1 MSITRKRTIIEHTYS
16 INNKQLT
23 RVTSKRDL
31 GVIFQS
37 NFKFNEHINCIISG
51 ANRTLGLIIRHSK
64 YFNDFDTITTLYT
77 ALVRSKLEYAA
88 IIWTPKQDFYI
99 KTIEQVQARF
109 VRVLFLKFN
118 GFYPAYPTAISYTT
132 LLEALPMGSL
142 QNRRIFYQLS
152 FLHDLIN
159 NHIICS
165 GLIDK
170 IKIKVPKLHQRQIH
184 RACLEYF
191 DIPSGRS
198 PVGLDSPLVATL
210 ITYNMYSSLDLALSR
225 DDFRNKCREKL
236 FLNTA

>member
-132 LLEALPMGSL
+132 LLEALPMAL
-142 QNRRIFYQLS
+142 
-152 FLHDLIN
+152 
-159 NHIICS
+159 
-165 GLIDK
+165 
-170 IKIKVPKLHQRQIH
+170 KIKVPKLHQRQIH